1 MNNDIADIISQMTP
15 GQLKEFI
22 NEDLPRLVGRMFW
35 YHGQTDD
42 DKKKVAI
49 EELSKAIAN
58 PTMEATQESVIGSL
72 RKYVSPE
79 VEQPQQSRSANVTG
93 YSFDD
98 DSYNAI
104 AGEYDDYDTYD
115 DRVPSTRNQG
125 STIQSQVSQL
135 PLDIEGVRI
144 AIEQDPNW
152 QPRND
157 YEKWAAG
164 FLQGAEWTPNPTIAP
179 VNVNRTAGGLTPKA
193 PNEKY
198 QFNVLEDREN
208 KAANVKNVPIPKPVG
223 VRTDL
228 QTGLV
233 YDYNRGLVF
242 NPATGV
248 TQKLISGGR
257 TIPTKLEVPTLIQG
271 EQSNFVPVPAQQI
284 QEPHEVGYYSP
295 VNPDASLIPNRQL
308 TPEELSKGWGKLIA
322 SGKPI
327 SPPEYSD
334 LSPQARQY
342 LVDRQRNRDREQAYI
357 QQQQAVDNQ
366 LTSGENRF
374 FGTANFSPKRDY
386 SIPDEYKRFIGTS
399 PRIAQVNQAYS
410 PEVISRVGQGGFLNN
425 TGSILLPQTWIDKET
440 GDTVFSRGRGIAT
453 TIVYKNDGKG
463 GVIPMLSIPK
473 ADGMGND
480 LIELN
485 DAVTR
490 NIISPV
496 DGKRIIGGNDG
507 QEILSPIEN
516 KAIGTRKLITL
527 GQLKAAK
534 DIAAQTRFIPASGM
548 DSFNRENVKLYE
560 ATDNSGK
567 NYRATYMNPL
577 TKEVFNVTQNGSFYL
592 VRPGVSDEASGLPIR
607 KGTTNLAQEMTDI
620 NRGMR
625 EGGRDNLVDIIRE
638 DPDNPGLEAFTRPVP
653 AINPITGE
661 TINKY
666 VHSELIERFNPT
678 TGQIEKTYLPSGN
691 LVNPDTLQ
699 PEAIQA
705 GVDYSQY
712 AVLDKDGRPIP
723 KDGFIEVWDKTLGTP
738 RPSNVQLLGKASK
751 DVFKPVARRWSDENN
766 PEDLF
771 NYFNANVEGSGQSME
786 ALDLARG
793 GRRTAGIRKA
803 PAYITNPNYVE
814 GRKYPITY
822 TDSDGNIRQIEVE
835 GSPVLSGLGGRQETT
850 IFNSGNPITAFA
862 PTGYQNPNATPAYPS
877 LQETDYL
884 GGRLGFN
891 AEGNIVDTEV
901 IQSNDV
907 SVQPNLYV
915 KHTLDADNNLAYEI
929 DYDQKIEYDQKSVG
943 LDYYIPYEPNTN
955 TESRVARI
963 PLPEVPKEINNFTPS
978 SEFYTNTSQLV
989 RDTRT
994 GKVIYDPNRTVYVR
1008 AAQDWYDDG
1017 DFAVVPYKEDKR
1029 IAKVNQVVPSSSVL
1043 PVYSYPYQ
1051 EGDNSSITLFNPLLG
1066 EKPKEQA
1073 VVVGKNSGYT
1083 LPEIKSYQAEE
1094 VYPGDFTNTQFYR
1107 FRTNP
1112 ETPLRA
1118 YRVNEF
1124 GNVET
1129 NDGVP
1134 IEALTPN
1141 RGFGLPLPR
1150 SAQIANFRRGEDMRG
1165 AEAYPMLR
1173 KDAEGNIQFVESPI
1187 RSGRKIS
1194 LSSEDWKGTLP
1205 DSASAPEGMSYQE
1218 AKEKGLLNPVWDKSR
1233 PFTALDSSYQ
1243 IPLPKGVGLARVL
1256 DESDPRTQAAI
1267 TAQAKA
1273 EARIAADTTIVKPA
1287 FDRKYTI
1294 TPGRIAGIESPQ
1306 YAQYMDLTP
1315 NVNDTNAGWK
1325 ENISGVVPKGVIEGA
1340 YLPVTVTPRP
1350 VNAEGKKGWLIN
1362 NQIYTT
1368 ESGREVRGDKAVN
1381 YVNVPLNLDS
1391 VATSYLPKSKREE
1404 LELKGFSSDEIDA
1417 WVEANPNLARDNALA
1432 NAKILID
1439 GQYYNVTPQATA
1451 PEFDPAAGGNYLQ
1464 AVNRS
1469 EHRGARIDLPFKA
1482 GKNISEP
1489 TPEWIAEQAAKGNL
1503 AFNPDDYI
1511 SPEDKVI
1518 LHQKEV
1524 YDAGYE
1530 EPTDILGAIN
1540 RTQQKKNR
1548 IDAVISNRKQR
1559 AMNNLNEQVGS
1570 VVDGNYTTLSP
1581 GMKVFNRDILSNPE
1595 DLSTLIS
1602 EDFIGPVQLIRDVQT
1617 PVNKTF
1623 KGWQNYSNY
1632 LGDEI
1637 ARASAAHNA
1646 IIGIEDAPEIVI
1658 KREGSPQQ
1666 LEAFLST
1673 ANSVLGMETK
1683 DDSFRYRNNPDE
1695 KLTASVVGSLP
1706 IRYLPY
1712 EQAQEL
1718 NETKLYHP
1726 NDIKT
1731 IAANRDLTP
1740 AQVKSLENARLL
1752 PAYRTQQ
1759 KVELSTVPT
1768 SNVMNLGRVIPF
1780 PEEVITTQQI
1790 IPAGNQVVDIANNSV
1805 AIVPS
1810 SSEKYQYRSGAN
1822 ANDDPWNIVDNS
1834 ALGMMGGMGFD
1845 GGSIPGDDIPRQ
1857 VRTNVQQRVQA
1868 EPNVRTS
1875 RTQSPNTP
1883 IEPDVRMT
1891 GMKIPKWAI
1900 PATLGA
1906 VWLGLA
1912 ANARRQQ
1919 DEERRQQQGVGIR

>member
-1 MNNDIADIISQMTP
+1 MNNDIIADIISQMTP
-15 GQLKEFI
+15 GQLNEFI
-22 NEDLPRLVGRMFW
+22 NQDLPRLAGRQFW

-49 EELSKAIAN
+49 EKLSKAVAS

-79 VEQPQQSRSANVTG
+79 VEQPQQGRSANVDG

-115 DRVPSTRNQG
+115 DRVSSTRNQG
-125 STIQSQVSQL
+125 STIKSQPVSQK
-135 PLDIEGVRI
+135 PLDLKSVRI

-157 YEKWAAG
+157 YEKWAVG
-164 FLQGAEWTPNPTIAP
+164 FLQGTKWTPNPTLTP
-179 VNVNRTAGGLTPKA
+179 TNVNRIVGVSTPKA
-193 PNEKY
+193 QDEKY

-208 KAANVKNVPIPKPVG
+208 RTANVKNIPIPKPVG
-223 VRTDL
+223 IRTDL

-257 TIPTKLEVPTLIQG
+257 TIPTKLEVPSLIQG
-271 EQSNFVPVPAQQI
+271 EQSNFVP
-284 QEPHEVGYYSP
+284 
-295 VNPDASLIPNRQL
+295 IP
-308 TPEELSKGWGKLIA
+308 
-322 SGKPI
+322 PI
-327 SPPEYSD
+327 ESRLDLDPNQD

-342 LVDRQRNRDREQAYI
+342 LVDRQWNKDKEQAYI

-366 LTSGENRF
+366 LTSGEDRF

-410 PEVISRVGQGGFLNN
+410 PEVMSRVGQGGFLNN

-440 GDTVFSRGRGIAT
+440 GDTVFSRGRGTAT

-463 GVIPMLSIPK
+463 GVIPMLSK

-480 LIELN
+480 FIELN

-496 DGKRIIGGNDG
+496 DGKRIIGSNDG
-507 QEILSPIEN
+507 QEILSPTEN
-516 KAIGTRKLITL
+516 KTIGTRNLITL

-534 DIAAQTRFIPASGM
+534 DIAAQTRFIPTSGM

-560 ATDNSGK
+560 ATDNSGN

-577 TKEVFNVTQNGSFYL
+577 TREVFNVTRNGGFYL
-592 VRPGVSDEASGLPIR
+592 VRPGVSEEASGLPVR

-638 DPDNPGLEAFTRPVP
+638 NPDNPGLEAFTRPVP

-666 VHSELIERFNPT
+666 VN
-678 TGQIEKTYLPSGN
+678 TGNSG
-691 LVNPDTLQ
+691 
-699 PEAIQA
+699 
-705 GVDYSQY
+705 
-712 AVLDKDGRPIP
+712 
-723 KDGFIEVWDKTLGTP
+723 
-738 RPSNVQLLGKASK
+738 
-751 DVFKPVARRWSDENN
+751 RWVDENN
-766 PEDLF
+766 PQDLF

-786 ALDLARG
+786 VLDLTRG

-803 PAYITNPNYVE
+803 PAYIANPNYVE
-814 GRKYPITY
+814 GKKYPITY

-835 GSPVLSGLGGRQETT
+835 GSPVLSQLERKPELYFDKKGQLGLRITREPY
-850 IFNSGNPITAFA
+850 GN
-862 PTGYQNPNATPAYPS
+862 TGYIRPNATPAYPS

-891 AEGNIVDTEV
+891 AEGNVVDTPEV
-901 IQSNDV
+901 IQSDNV
-907 SVQPNLYV
+907 FVQPNLNV
-915 KHTLDADNNLAYEI
+915 KVHKLDVPNMPFLYKTLVNSGNAVNSLAYEI
-929 DYDQKIEYDQKSVG
+929 DYDQKSEG
-943 LDYYIPYEPNTN
+943 LDYIPYEPNTN
-955 TESRVARI
+955 TESRVAKI
-963 PLPEVPKEINNFTPS
+963 PLPEVPKGINNFTPA

-1008 AAQDWYDDG
+1008 TGSTGFDDG
-1017 DFAVVPYKEDKR
+1017 DFAVVPYKEDRYQKAGSYQVSRPIYGEKQTLSLNQGSRR
-1029 IAKVNQVVPSSSVL
+1029 IADVDNSTLLADVPESLQSTL
-1043 PVYSYPYQ
+1043 PFLGKGNPNPPIVYSPANLQVSRQQTIEGYEPGEVDVFQPY
-1051 EGDNSSITLFNPLLG
+1051 S
-1066 EKPKEQA
+1066 
-1073 VVVGKNSGYT
+1073 
-1083 LPEIKSYQAEE
+1083 
-1094 VYPGDFTNTQFYR
+1094 VYPGNFTNTQFYR
-1107 FRTNP
+1107 FKTNP

-1118 YRVNEF
+1118 YNVNEF
-1124 GNVET
+1124 GTVELS
-1129 NDGVP
+1129 NQGIP
-1134 IEALTPN
+1134 IEALTPKY
-1141 RGFGLPLPR
+1141 GKGLPLPR
-1150 SAQIANFRRGEDMRG
+1150 SAQIANFQRGEDMRG

-1173 KDAEGNIQFVESPI
+1173 KDADGNIQFVGSPI

-1194 LSSEDWKGTLP
+1194 LAPEDWEGVLP
-1205 DSASAPEGMSYQE
+1205 DSASVPEGMSYDE
-1218 AKEKGLLNPVWDKSR
+1218 AKDKGLLNPVWDKSR
-1233 PFTALDSSYQ
+1233 PFTALDSGYQ

-1256 DESDPRTQAAI
+1256 DEADPRTQAAI
-1267 TAQAKA
+1267 TAQKIRKEIPFLVQQKQSILADNSLTAEERKARVDELFAIPLKYLGGEEVDTLIEIAKRG
-1273 EARIAADTTIVKPA
+1273 ESRPA

-1294 TPGRIAGIESPQ
+1294 TPFGRIAGIESPQ

-1315 NVNDTNAGWK
+1315 NANDSNAGWK
-1325 ENISGVVPKGVIEGA
+1325 EDIPGVVPKGVIEGA

-1368 ESGREVRGDKAVN
+1368 ESGREVRGDKALN

-1404 LELKGFSSDEIDA
+1404 LELKGFSSDDIDA
-1417 WVEANPNLARDNALA
+1417 WVKANPNLARDNALA

-1439 GQYYNVTPQATA
+1439 GQYYDVTPQATA

-1469 EHRGARIDLPFKA
+1469 EHRAARIDLPFRA

-1489 TPEWIAEQAAKGNL
+1489 TPEWIAEQAARGNL

-1518 LHQKEV
+1518 LNQKEV
-1524 YDAGYE
+1524 YNAGYE

-1548 IDAVISNRKQR
+1548 IDAVISNRKQL

-1570 VVDGNYTTLSP
+1570 VVDGNYTTLVP
-1581 GMKVFNRDILSNPE
+1581 GMRVFNQDMLANPT
-1595 DLSTLIS
+1595 DLSTPIS
-1602 EDFIGPVQLIRDVQT
+1602 EDFVGPVQLIRDVQT
-1617 PVNKTF
+1617 PTRKTF

-1658 KREGSPQQ
+1658 ERKGSPQQ

-1673 ANSVLGMETK
+1673 ANSVLGMKTE
-1683 DDSFRYRNNPDE
+1683 DDSFRYRNNPDDE
-1695 KLTASVVGSLP
+1695 LTASVVGSLP
-1706 IRYLPY
+1706 NRYLPY

-1726 NDIKT
+1726 NDIET
-1731 IAANRDLTP
+1731 IAASRDLTP

-1752 PAYRTQQ
+1752 PAYRTRQ

-1768 SNVMNLGRVIPF
+1768 SNVMNLGRVTPF
-1780 PEEVITTQQI
+1780 PEEAITTQQL
-1790 IPAGNQVVDIANNSV
+1790 IPAGNQIVNIANSDGV
-1805 AIVPS
+1805 AIVPRS
-1810 SSEKYQYRSGAN
+1810 SRQSINPEVIDTPRVRRRNQTPG
-1822 ANDDPWNIVDNS
+1822 VTNS
-1834 ALGMMGGMGFD
+1834 VFSMGG
-1845 GGSIPGDDIPRQ
+1845 
-1857 VRTNVQQRVQA
+1857 NA
-1868 EPNVRTS
+1868 PNI
-1875 RTQSPNTP
+1875 P

-1891 GMKIPKWAI
+1891 GGMKIPKWAI

-1919 DEERRQQQGVGIR
+1919 DEERRQQQSVGIR

>member
-1 MNNDIADIISQMTP
+1 MNNDIIADIISQMTSA
-15 GQLKEFI
+15 QLNEFI
-22 NEDLPRLVGRMFW
+22 NQDLPRLAGRQFW

-42 DKKKVAI
+42 DKKRVAI
-49 EELSKAIAN
+49 EELSKAVAS

-72 RKYVSPE
+72 RKYISPE
-79 VEQPQQSRSANVTG
+79 VEQPQQGRTANVDG

-98 DSYNAI
+98 DNYNAI

-115 DRVPSTRNQG
+115 DRVSSTRNQRG
-125 STIQSQVSQL
+125 AAKPSGVSQK
-135 PLDIEGVRI
+135 PLDLAGVRI

-157 YEKWAAG
+157 YEKWAVG
-164 FLQGAEWTPNPTIAP
+164 FLQGTEWTPNPTVTSA
-179 VNVNRTAGGLTPKA
+179 NVNRIAGVSTPKA
-193 PNEKY
+193 QDEKY

-208 KAANVKNVPIPKPVG
+208 RTANVKNIPIPKPVG

-257 TIPTKLEVPTLIQG
+257 TIPTRLEVPNLIQG
-271 EQSNFVPVPAQQI
+271 EQSNFVPIPAQQI
-284 QEPHEVGYYSP
+284 QEPYEIGY

-308 TPEELSKGWGKLIA
+308 TPEELSEGWGKLIA

-342 LVDRQRNRDREQAYI
+342 LVDRQWNKDKEQAYI

-366 LTSGENRF
+366 LTSGEDRF
-374 FGTANFSPKRDY
+374 FGTAKFSPKRDY
-386 SIPDEYKRFIGTS
+386 SIPDEYKRFIGIS

-410 PEVISRVGQGGFLNN
+410 PEVMSRVGQGGFLNN
-425 TGSILLPQTWIDKET
+425 IGSILLPQTWIDKET
-440 GDTVFSRGRGIAT
+440 GDTVFSRGRGTAT
-453 TIVYKNDGKG
+453 TIVYQNDGKG
-463 GVIPMLSIPK
+463 GVIPMLSK
-473 ADGMGND
+473 ADGIGND
-480 LIELN
+480 FIELN

-490 NIISPV
+490 NIISLV
-496 DGKRIIGGNDG
+496 DGKRIIGSNDG
-507 QEILSPIEN
+507 QEILSPTEN
-516 KAIGTRKLITL
+516 KTIGTRNLITL

-534 DIAAQTRFIPASGM
+534 DIAAQTRFIPTSGM

-560 ATDNSGK
+560 ATDNSGN
-567 NYRATYMNPL
+567 NYRATYMNPQ
-577 TKEVFNVTQNGSFYL
+577 TREVFNVTRNGGFYL
-592 VRPGVSDEASGLPIR
+592 VRPGVSEGSSGLPTY
-607 KGTTNLAQEMTDI
+607 GDTTNLAQEMTDI

-638 DPDNPGLEAFTRPVP
+638 NPDNPGLEAFTRPVP

-666 VHSELIERFNPT
+666 VHSELIEKFNPA

-712 AVLDKDGRPIP
+712 AVLDKDGRLIP

-738 RPSNVQLLGKASK
+738 RPSNVQLLGKASR
-751 DVFKPVARRWSDENN
+751 DVFRPVARRWSDENN
-766 PEDLF
+766 PQDLF

-786 ALDLARG
+786 VLDLTRG

-803 PAYITNPNYVE
+803 PTYITNPNYVE
-814 GRKYPITY
+814 GKKYPITY
-822 TDSDGNIRQIEVE
+822 TDSDGNIKQIEVE
-835 GSPVLSGLGGRQETT
+835 GSPVLSQLERKPELYFDKKGQLGLRITREPY
-850 IFNSGNPITAFA
+850 GN
-862 PTGYQNPNATPAYPS
+862 TGYIRPNATSAYPS

-891 AEGNIVDTEV
+891 AEGNIVDVPSQE
-901 IQSNDV
+901 
-907 SVQPNLYV
+907 
-915 KHTLDADNNLAYEI
+915 LAA
-929 DYDQKIEYDQKSVG
+929 KG
-943 LDYYIPYEPNTN
+943 
-955 TESRVARI
+955 
-963 PLPEVPKEINNFTPS
+963 INNFTPA

-1008 AAQDWYDDG
+1008 TGSTGFDDG
-1017 DFAVVPYKEDKR
+1017 DFAVAPYKEDRYQKAGSYQVSRPIYGEKQNLSLNQGSRR
-1029 IAKVNQVVPSSSVL
+1029 IADVDNSTLLADVPESLQSTL
-1043 PVYSYPYQ
+1043 PFLGKGNPNPPIVYSPANLQVSRQQTIEGYEPGEVDVFQPY
-1051 EGDNSSITLFNPLLG
+1051 S
-1066 EKPKEQA
+1066 
-1073 VVVGKNSGYT
+1073 
-1083 LPEIKSYQAEE
+1083 

-1107 FRTNP
+1107 FKTNP

-1124 GNVET
+1124 GTVELS
-1129 NDGVP
+1129 NQGIP

-1141 RGFGLPLPR
+1141 YGKALPLPR
-1150 SAQIANFRRGEDMRG
+1150 SAQIANFQRGEDMRG

-1173 KDAEGNIQFVESPI
+1173 KDADGNIQFVGSPI

-1194 LSSEDWKGTLP
+1194 LAPKDWEGVLP
-1205 DSASAPEGMSYQE
+1205 DSASAPEGMSYNE
-1218 AKEKGLLNPVWDKSR
+1218 AKDKGLLNPVWDKSR
-1233 PFTALDSSYQ
+1233 PFTALDSGYQ

-1256 DESDPRTQAAI
+1256 DESNPRTQAAI
-1267 TAQAKA
+1267 TAQAEA
-1273 EARIAADTTIVKPA
+1273 EARITADTTIVKPA

-1306 YAQYMDLTP
+1306 YGQYMDLAP
-1315 NVNDTNAGWK
+1315 DVSDTNAGWK
-1325 ENISGVVPKGVIEGA
+1325 ENIPGVVPKGVIEGA

-1368 ESGREVRGDKAVN
+1368 ESGREVRGDKALN

-1391 VATSYLPKSKREE
+1391 TATSYLPKSKREE
-1404 LELKGFSSDEIDA
+1404 LELKGFSNDEIDA
-1417 WVEANPNLARDNALA
+1417 WVKANPNLARDNALA
-1432 NAKILID
+1432 NTKILID
-1439 GQYYNVTPQATA
+1439 GQYYDVTPQATA
-1451 PEFDPAAGGNYLQ
+1451 PEFDPAAGGNYIQ

-1469 EHRGARIDLPFKA
+1469 EHKAARIDLPFRA

-1489 TPEWIAEQAAKGNL
+1489 TPEWIAEQAVRGNL

-1518 LHQKEV
+1518 LNQKEV
-1524 YDAGYE
+1524 YNAGYE

-1548 IDAVISNRKQR
+1548 IDAVISNRKQL

-1570 VVDGNYTTLSP
+1570 VVDGNYTTLVP
-1581 GMKVFNRDILSNPE
+1581 GMRVFNQDILSNPE
-1595 DLSTLIS
+1595 DLSTPIS
-1602 EDFIGPVQLIRDVQT
+1602 EDFVGPVQLIRDVQT
-1617 PVNKTF
+1617 PTRKTF

-1646 IIGIEDAPEIVI
+1646 IIGIEDAPEISV
-1658 KREGSPQQ
+1658 KRTGTYNEVEDFNERVANELGLNVLDSRSPSHIIGYDKYDRPLYQS
-1666 LEAFLST
+1666 EA
-1673 ANSVLGMETK
+1673 
-1683 DDSFRYRNNPDE
+1683 Y
-1695 KLTASVVGSLP
+1695 GSLP
-1706 IRYLPY
+1706 NNLLPY
-1712 EQAQEL
+1712 EQAKAL
-1718 NETKLYHP
+1718 NETK
-1726 NDIKT
+1726 
-1731 IAANRDLTP
+1731 
-1740 AQVKSLENARLL
+1740 LL

-1768 SNVMNLGRVIPF
+1768 SNVMNLGRVNFVEDFMGSPESMLGGMGFSGGFIEGDLIPNRIKSTSQ
-1780 PEEVITTQQI
+1780 V
-1790 IPAGNQVVDIANNSV
+1790 IPAGNQIVNIANSDGV

-1810 SSEKYQYRSGAN
+1810 SSRQSMNPEVIDAPRVRRRNQTQGVV
-1822 ANDDPWNIVDNS
+1822 NDVFS
-1834 ALGMMGGMGFD
+1834 MG
-1845 GGSIPGDDIPRQ
+1845 
-1857 VRTNVQQRVQA
+1857 N
-1868 EPNVRTS
+1868 N
-1875 RTQSPNTP
+1875 SPNTP

-1919 DEERRQQQGVGIR
+1919 DEERRQQQSVGIR

>member
-79 VEQPQQSRSANVTG
+79 VEQPQQGRSANVTG

-135 PLDIEGVRI
+135 PLDIAGVKK

-164 FLQGAEWTPNPTIAP
+164 FLQGAEWTPNPTTP

-233 YDYNRGLVF
+233 YDYNQGLVF
-242 NPATGV
+242 NPATGA
-248 TQKLISGGR
+248 TQKMLTRGLVPTSR
-257 TIPTKLEVPTLIQG
+257 TIPDVIQG

-284 QEPHEVGYYSP
+284 QEPYEVGYYSP

-342 LVDRQRNRDREQAYI
+342 LVDRQRNRDKEQTYI

-516 KAIGTRKLITL
+516 KAIGARNLITL

-592 VRPGVSDEASGLPIR
+592 VRPGVSEGSSGLPAY
-607 KGTTNLAQEMTDI
+607 KNTTNLAQEMTDI

-625 EGGRDNLVDIIRE
+625 ESGRDNLVDIIRE
-638 DPDNPGLEAFTRPVP
+638 NPDNPGLEAFTRPVP

-666 VHSELIERFNPT
+666 VN
-678 TGQIEKTYLPSGN
+678 TGNSG
-691 LVNPDTLQ
+691 
-699 PEAIQA
+699 
-705 GVDYSQY
+705 
-712 AVLDKDGRPIP
+712 
-723 KDGFIEVWDKTLGTP
+723 
-738 RPSNVQLLGKASK
+738 
-751 DVFKPVARRWSDENN
+751 RWVDEND

-786 ALDLARG
+786 VLDLARG

-803 PAYITNPNYVE
+803 PADMFRNPE
-814 GRKYPITY
+814 LRF
-822 TDSDGNIRQIEVE
+822 TD
-835 GSPVLSGLGGRQETT
+835 GSNR
-850 IFNSGNPITAFA
+850 TAFRPGVNPGEGEYVNVTPSA
-862 PTGYQNPNATPAYPS
+862 GQLYLGINREPYGNTGYIRPNATPAYPS

-891 AEGNIVDTEV
+891 AEGNVVDTPEV

-907 SVQPNLYV
+907 SVQPNLNV
-915 KHTLDADNNLAYEI
+915 KVNKNYHDLPFLYKTLVNPGNAVNNLAYAI
-929 DYDQKIEYDQKSVG
+929 DYEQKTGG
-943 LDYYIPYEPNTN
+943 LDYIPYEPNTN

-963 PLPEVPKEINNFTPS
+963 PLPEVPKGINSLTPA

-1008 AAQDWYDDG
+1008 TGSTGFDDG
-1017 DFAVVPYKEDKR
+1017 DFAVVPYKEDRYQKTGSYQVSRPIYGEKQNLSLNQGSRR
-1029 IAKVNQVVPSSSVL
+1029 IADV
-1043 PVYSYPYQ
+1043 
-1051 EGDNSSITLFNPLLG
+1051 DNSTLLADVPESL
-1066 EKPKEQA
+1066 Q
-1073 VVVGKNSGYT
+1073 ST
-1083 LPEIKSYQAEE
+1083 LPFLGKGNPNPPIIYSPANLQVSRQQTIEGYEPGEVDVFQPYS
-1094 VYPGDFTNTQFYR
+1094 VYPGDFTDTQFYR

-1118 YRVNEF
+1118 FNVNEY
-1124 GNVET
+1124 GI
-1129 NDGVP
+1129 P
-1134 IEALTPN
+1134 IPDSY
-1141 RGFGLPLPR
+1141 GFPQEILNSKGEPIDIPR
-1150 SAQIANFRRGEDMRG
+1150 SAQIANK
-1165 AEAYPMLR
+1165 AE
-1173 KDAEGNIQFVESPI
+1173 F
-1187 RSGRKIS
+1187 IS
-1194 LSSEDWKGTLP
+1194 QPRLMVQDFKGVTP
-1205 DSASAPEGMSYQE
+1205 DYQPVPDGMSYEE
-1218 AKEKGLLNPVWDKSR
+1218 ADRKGLLNPIFNARTVG
-1233 PFTALDSSYQ
+1233 LNSSYQ

-1294 TPGRIAGIESPQ
+1294 TPGRTAGVESPQ
-1306 YAQYMDLTP
+1306 YTQYLDLATYDDSPDLTF
-1315 NVNDTNAGWK
+1315 WK
-1325 ENISGVVPKGVIEGA
+1325 ENIPGVVPQGVIDGA
-1340 YLPVTVTPRP
+1340 YLPVTVTPRTTL
-1350 VNAEGKKGWLIN
+1350 AGGKQGFLKAN
-1362 NQIYTT
+1362 KVYTT
-1368 ESGREVRGDKAVN
+1368 ESGRKVQGKDAN
-1381 YVNVPLNLDS
+1381 TFAYVPLNLDS

-1404 LELKGFSSDEIDA
+1404 LELKGFTSDEIDA
-1417 WVEANPNLARDNALA
+1417 WVGANPNLARDNALA

-1482 GKNISEP
+1482 GTNISEP

-1518 LHQKEV
+1518 LNQKEV

-1602 EDFIGPVQLIRDVQT
+1602 EDFIGPVQLIRDAQSPT
-1617 PVNKTF
+1617 RKTF

-1706 IRYLPY
+1706 NRYLPY

-1726 NDIKT
+1726 NDIEA

-1768 SNVMNLGRVIPF
+1768 SNIVNLGRVTPF
-1780 PEEVITTQQI
+1780 PEEVITTQQF
-1790 IPAGNQVVDIANNSV
+1790 IPAGNQVVDI
-1805 AIVPS
+1805 
-1810 SSEKYQYRSGAN
+1810 
-1822 ANDDPWNIVDNS
+1822 
-1834 ALGMMGGMGFD
+1834 
-1845 GGSIPGDDIPRQ
+1845 
-1857 VRTNVQQRVQA
+1857 
-1868 EPNVRTS
+1868 
-1875 RTQSPNTP
+1875 PNTT

>member
-1 MNNDIADIISQMTP
+1 MNNDIIADIISQMDDRTFYQFLQTDFKDLT
-15 GQLKEFI
+15 GREFLSQQIKNQGTQQLKERAI
-22 NEDLPRLVGRMFW
+22 NAVQLAEQPDEVKSRVISAYLTPGM
-35 YHGQTDD
+35 
-42 DKKKVAI
+42 K
-49 EELSKAIAN
+49 LSSA
-58 PTMEATQESVIGSL
+58 
-72 RKYVSPE
+72 E
-79 VEQPQQSRSANVTG
+79 VEQPQQGRSANVTG

-125 STIQSQVSQL
+125 STIQSQSVSQA
-135 PLDIEGVRI
+135 PLDIAGVKK

-157 YEKWAAG
+157 YEKWAVG
-164 FLQGAEWTPNPTIAP
+164 FLQGEEWTPNPMVAP
-179 VNVNRTAGGLTPKA
+179 ANVNRNTGVPTPKA

-208 KAANVKNVPIPKPVG
+208 RTANVKNIPIPKPVG
-223 VRTDL
+223 IRTDL

-233 YDYNRGLVF
+233 YDYNQGLVF

-257 TIPTKLEVPTLIQG
+257 TIPTKLEVPNLIQG
-271 EQSNFVPVPAQQI
+271 EQSNFVPVPPI
-284 QEPHEVGYYSP
+284 ESRL
-295 VNPDASLIPNRQL
+295 DLDPNQ
-308 TPEELSKGWGKLIA
+308 
-322 SGKPI
+322 
-327 SPPEYSD
+327 D

-342 LVDRQRNRDREQAYI
+342 LVDRQWNKDKEQAYI

-374 FGTANFSPKRDY
+374 FGTANFSPKRDN

-410 PEVISRVGQGGFLNN
+410 PEVMSRVGQGGFLNN

-473 ADGMGND
+473 ADGIGND

-496 DGKRIIGGNDG
+496 DGKKIIGSNDG

-516 KAIGTRKLITL
+516 KAIGTRNLITL

-560 ATDNSGK
+560 ATDNSGN

-577 TKEVFNVTQNGSFYL
+577 TKEVFNVTRNGGFYL
-592 VRPGVSDEASGLPIR
+592 VRPGVSDEASGLPTYDD
-607 KGTTNLAQEMTDI
+607 TTNLDQEMTDI

-638 DPDNPGLEAFTRPVP
+638 HPDNPGLEAFTRPVP

-661 TINKY
+661 RINKY
-666 VHSELIERFNPT
+666 VHSRLEERFNPVT
-678 TGQIEKTYLPSGN
+678 EQIEKTY
-691 LVNPDTLQ
+691 VDT
-699 PEAIQA
+699 
-705 GVDYSQY
+705 
-712 AVLDKDGRPIP
+712 R
-723 KDGFIEVWDKTLGTP
+723 TP
-738 RPSNVQLLGKASK
+738 
-751 DVFKPVARRWSDENN
+751 FKWTNENN
-766 PEDLF
+766 PQDLF

-786 ALDLARG
+786 ILDLARG

-814 GRKYPITY
+814 GKKYPITY
-822 TDSDGNIRQIEVE
+822 TDSDGNIKQIEVE

-877 LQETDYL
+877 LQETNYL

-891 AEGNIVDTEV
+891 ADGNIVDVPSQE
-901 IQSNDV
+901 
-907 SVQPNLYV
+907 
-915 KHTLDADNNLAYEI
+915 LAA
-929 DYDQKIEYDQKSVG
+929 KG
-943 LDYYIPYEPNTN
+943 
-955 TESRVARI
+955 
-963 PLPEVPKEINNFTPS
+963 INNFTPA
-978 SEFYTNTSQLV
+978 SEFYTSSPQVVRQLV
-989 RDTRT
+989 VDPATGKKVH

-1008 AAQDWYDDG
+1008 TGSTGFDDG

-1073 VVVGKNSGYT
+1073 VVVGKNNGYT
-1083 LPEIKSYQAEE
+1083 LPEIKSYQTEE
-1094 VYPGDFTNTQFYR
+1094 AYPGDFTNTQFYR
-1107 FRTNP
+1107 FKTNP

-1118 YRVNEF
+1118 FNVNEY
-1124 GNVET
+1124 
-1129 NDGVP
+1129 GVP
-1134 IEALTPN
+1134 IPN
-1141 RGFGLPLPR
+1141 SYGFPQEVLNSKGEPIDIPR
-1150 SAQIANFRRGEDMRG
+1150 SAQIANK
-1165 AEAYPMLR
+1165 AE
-1173 KDAEGNIQFVESPI
+1173 F
-1187 RSGRKIS
+1187 IS
-1194 LSSEDWKGTLP
+1194 QPRLMVQDFKGVTP
-1205 DSASAPEGMSYQE
+1205 DYQPVPDGMSYEE
-1218 AKEKGLLNPVWDKSR
+1218 ADRKGLLNPIFNARTVG
-1233 PFTALDSSYQ
+1233 LNSSYQ

-1267 TAQAKA
+1267 TAQTKA

-1287 FDRKYTI
+1287 FDKKYTI
-1294 TPGRIAGIESPQ
+1294 TPGRIAGIQSPQ
-1306 YAQYMDLTP
+1306 YGQYMDLTP
-1315 NVNDTNAGWK
+1315 NVNDTNAGWE
-1325 ENISGVVPKGVIEGA
+1325 ENIPGVVPKGVIEGA

-1381 YVNVPLNLDS
+1381 YVNIPLNLDS

-1404 LELKGFSSDEIDA
+1404 LELKGFSGDEIDA
-1417 WVEANPNLARDNALA
+1417 WVKANPNLARDNALA

-1439 GQYYNVTPQATA
+1439 GQYYDVTPQATV
-1451 PEFDPAAGGNYLQ
+1451 PEFNPAAGGNYLQ

-1482 GKNISEP
+1482 GKKISEP

-1511 SPEDKVI
+1511 SPDDKAI
-1518 LHQKEV
+1518 LDQKEV
-1524 YDAGYE
+1524 YNAGYE

-1540 RTQQKKNR
+1540 RVKQKKNR
-1548 IDAVISNRKQR
+1548 IDAVISNREQR
-1559 AMNNLNEQVGS
+1559 SVPRIQQLSADELRRKSQELDVAIDYAMQTNQKGLGLKLAGQKAQLDLLSISTQQSAMDNLNEQVGS
-1570 VVDGNYTTLSP
+1570 VIDGNYTTLSP
-1581 GMKVFNRDILSNPE
+1581 GMKVFNRDILSSPG
-1595 DLSTLIS
+1595 DLSSPIHKELADSVELIH
-1602 EDFIGPVQLIRDVQT
+1602 DVQT
-1617 PVNKTF
+1617 PTRKTF

-1637 ARASAAHNA
+1637 ARASAAYNA
-1646 IIGIEDAPEIVI
+1646 IIGIEDAPEIAV
-1658 KREGSPQQ
+1658 KRTGTYNAVEDFNERVANELGLNVLDSRSPSHIIGYDKYDRPLYQS
-1666 LEAFLST
+1666 EA
-1673 ANSVLGMETK
+1673 
-1683 DDSFRYRNNPDE
+1683 Y
-1695 KLTASVVGSLP
+1695 GSLP
-1706 IRYLPY
+1706 NNLLPY
-1712 EQAQEL
+1712 EQIKQL
-1718 NETKLYHP
+1718 NETK
-1726 NDIKT
+1726 
-1731 IAANRDLTP
+1731 
-1740 AQVKSLENARLL
+1740 LL

-1780 PEEVITTQQI
+1780 PEEVITTQQF
-1790 IPAGNQVVDIANNSV
+1790 IPAGNQVVNIANSDGI

-1822 ANDDPWNIVDNS
+1822 ANDDPWDIVDNS